1 MSIFPRA
8 TLPASCLS
16 VALTAALFF
25 PPSAFAQSTAA
36 PPSKPKNDPQITELG
51 KVEVVGQAD
60 AVQSERARTPGNVT
74 VVDGE
79 SFHERSV
86 ANMADALRYVP
97 GVWAQSGTGGDGIFL
112 TSRGSNLDA
121 TDYDNN
127 GVKLFQDGLPVTTA
141 DGNNHNRFMDPLT
154 ASRVIVAH
162 GANALAY
169 GASTLGGAIDFITP
183 SARDGNPWTLSAN
196 GGSFGLMATRLTGGG
211 ISSDLDGRFT
221 LEHEERDGYREHSR
235 ENRTG
240 FYADAGW
247 QASDDLDL
255 RVFATRIHNDEQLA
269 GALTRAQMEDDPR
282 QANPSAVSGNFQWN
296 VDTTRV
302 AAKGTWD
309 PEGGRKLEFGV
320 SWEDQD
326 LYHPIV
332 DKVMVDFDGDGPLES
347 VEVFSLLKN
356 TRQRTLAGML
366 RYSVALGDHDVLAGA
381 NLAST
386 HEDGG
391 LYRNDGGR
399 RNGLSTLVDNHSR
412 STELFLLDRWAF
424 APGWTLVYG
433 AQGVATSRDV
443 RNTDVASGTLD
454 NPDAHYSSFN
464 PRLGLIRALGSASE
478 AYASVSRLYEAPTT
492 FELEDDVRGGDA
504 TLDAMHGSVAEIGL
518 RGSQAPA
525 QVPTWRWDVSMYY
538 ARIRDEIL
546 SVDDPAAPGT
556 SLSANIDRTTHAG
569 IEALLGASFPFTG
582 GAHRIEP
589 LLSATWNAFS
599 FDRDPVYGDN
609 DLPAA
614 PRYALRGEV
623 MYRNA
628 NGFFAGPTFDVVG
641 SRYADF
647 RNTYRID
654 PYQLLG
660 WRMGLERERWE
671 AFVELRN
678 LLDRDYVGTL
688 SVRDVAGANDAIL
701 QPGEPRSA
709 YVGLR
714 LKF

>member
-1 MSIFPRA
+1 MLISLRA
-8 TLPASCLS
+8 TLPASRLS
-16 VALTAALFF
+16 AAVAAALLL
-25 PPSAFAQSTAA
+25 PLSAFAQSLPVAA
-36 PPSKPKNDPQITELG
+36 SAAGDPQVRTLG
-51 KVEVVGQAD
+51 KVQVFGQAD
-60 AVQSERARTPGNVT
+60 DVEAERARTPGNVT

-79 SFHERSV
+79 SFHARPV

-97 GVWAQSGTGGDGIFL
+97 GVWAQSGTGNDATFL

-127 GVKLFQDGLPVTTA
+127 GIKLFQDGLPVTAA
-141 DGNNHNRFMDPLT
+141 DGNNHNRFVDPLT
-154 ASRVIVAH
+154 ASRVVVAH

-183 SARDGNPWTLSAN
+183 RARDGEPWLLSAQ
-196 GGSFGLMATRLTGGG
+196 GGSFGLIAARLAGGG
-211 ISSDLDGRFT
+211 VSGDFDGRFT
-221 LEHEERDGYREHSR
+221 LEHEERDGYRAHGR
-235 ENRTG
+235 VNRSG

-247 QASDDLDL
+247 QATDALDL
-255 RVFATRIHNDEQLA
+255 RFFATRIHNDEQLA
-269 GALTRAQMEDDPR
+269 GALTHTQMEDDPR
-282 QANPSAVSGNFQWN
+282 QANPSAISGNFQWN
-296 VDTTRV
+296 VDTRRL

-309 PEGGRKLEFGV
+309 PESGRKLEFGV

-332 DKVMVDFDGDGPLES
+332 DKVLVDFDGDGPLEP

-356 TRQRTLAGML
+356 TRQRTLAGMV
-366 RYSVALGDHDVLAGA
+366 RYNAILGDHDVLAGA

-386 HEDGG
+386 REDGG

-399 RNGLSTLVDNHSR
+399 RNGLSTVVDNHSR

-424 APGWTLVYG
+424 AQGWTLVYG

-443 RNTDVASGTLD
+443 RNTDVASGALD
-454 NPDAHYSSFN
+454 HPNAHYTAFN
-464 PRLGLIRALGSASE
+464 PRLGVIRALGDVGE

-492 FELEDDVRGGDA
+492 FELEDDLRGGDA
-504 TLDAMHGSVAEIGL
+504 TLDAMHGSVAEIGM
-518 RGSQAPA
+518 RGGQAPA
-525 QVPTWRWDVSMYY
+525 AVPTWRWDVSLYY

-546 SVDDPAAPGT
+546 SVDDPTAPGT

-569 IEALLGASFPFTG
+569 FEALLGASFPLAD
-582 GAHRIEP
+582 GAHRVEP

-599 FDRDPVYGDN
+599 FDHDPVYGNN

-614 PRYALRGEV
+614 PRYAVRGEI

-628 NGFFAGPTFDVVG
+628 GGFFAGPTFDVVG

-647 RNTYRID
+647 GNTYRIT

-660 WRMGLERERWE
+660 WRMGVERGRWQVF
-671 AFVELRN
+671 AELRN
-678 LLDRDYVGTL
+678 LLDRSYVGTL

-701 QPGEPRSA
+701 QPGEPRSVYA
-709 YVGLR
+709 GLR
-714 LKF
+714 LEF